1 VKVKTSEKHLSTAQI
16 APFGRS

>member
-1 VKVKTSEKHLSTAQI
+1 VKTSEKHLSTAQI